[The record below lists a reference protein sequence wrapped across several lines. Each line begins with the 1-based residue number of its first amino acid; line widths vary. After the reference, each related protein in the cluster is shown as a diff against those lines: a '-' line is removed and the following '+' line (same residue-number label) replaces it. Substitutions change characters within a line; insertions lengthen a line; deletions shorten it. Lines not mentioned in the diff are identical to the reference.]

1 MAGDLHGTF
10 KVEPFTR
17 VGGAVYSR
25 WKGGPAKAWRRI
37 RSTKEH
43 IMTHHVSAM
52 LETYPKEVGNID
64 RQKLAECIQALSLIH
79 I

>member
-25 WKGGPAKAWRRI
+25 
-37 RSTKEH
+37 
-43 IMTHHVSAM
+43 
-52 LETYPKEVGNID
+52 
-64 RQKLAECIQALSLIH
+64 
-79 I
+79 